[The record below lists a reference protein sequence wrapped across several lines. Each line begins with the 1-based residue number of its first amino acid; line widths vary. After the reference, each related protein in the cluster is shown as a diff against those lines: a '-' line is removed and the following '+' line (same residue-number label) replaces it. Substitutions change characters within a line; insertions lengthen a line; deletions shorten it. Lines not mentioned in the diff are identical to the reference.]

1 MKVYIGP
8 YRNRWVSYIHDRH
21 MNKKYGYGEWD
32 ESLTLYESFLEKLED
47 SLQWIY
53 NHSINLYLDR
63 TERKEKIRIDRYDTW
78 SMDSTLSLII
88 LPMLKQIRDSKH
100 GAPYVEPDDVPKDLR
115 PKEQDEYG
123 TDDTHFARW
132 AWVLDEMIWA
142 FEQKTRDD
150 WESDYYGPY
159 IDGEDGKPF
168 SGHFEWIDDKGREA
182 HQKRMSKG
190 FELFGKYYE
199 GLWD

>member
-8 YRNRWVSYIHDRH
+8 YRNRWTCQVHYDY
-21 MNKKYGYGEWD
+21 MNKKYDYRWE
-32 ESLTLYESFLEKLED
+32 ENQTRYESFLEKLED
-47 SLQWIY
+47 AIQWIY
-53 NHSINLYLDR
+53 NHSINLYLDSR
-63 TERKEKIRIDRYDTW
+63 ERKEKIHIDRYDTW
-78 SMDSTLSLII
+78 SMDNTLAVII
-88 LPMLKQIRDSKH
+88 LPMLKQLRDSKH
-100 GAPYVEPDDVPKDLR
+100 GAPYVDPDDCPKDLR

-132 AWVLDEMIWA
+132 DWVLDEMIWA
-142 FEQKTRDD
+142 FEQKTIY
-150 WESDYYGPY
+150 WEEQYYGPY
-159 IDGEDGKPF
+159 IESDEGTFKGR
-168 SGHFEWIDDKGREA
+168 FEWVDDEGRKA